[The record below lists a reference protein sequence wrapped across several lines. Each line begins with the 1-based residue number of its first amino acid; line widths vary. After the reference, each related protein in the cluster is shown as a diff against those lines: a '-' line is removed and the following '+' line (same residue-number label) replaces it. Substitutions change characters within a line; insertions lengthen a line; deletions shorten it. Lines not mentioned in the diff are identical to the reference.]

1 MRPAWLGLIG
11 LSLTFSACGPADS
24 STGCK
29 DKFVSGDLVITEVF
43 ADFQAPSGGAGTD
56 DGKEWFEIYNNTE
69 RPLDL
74 LGLTIVHSR
83 PDGSKAQ
90 SHTMTEVVIA
100 PGQYFTLGNATSDLV
115 PAYVDYGYSADLG
128 GFYNTDGGEL
138 ALKCGDSEIDSATYD
153 GVKAGHS
160 RELGDGTAPDYTL
173 NDDQANWCQ
182 GDDTE
187 FDPGNFG
194 TPGGEN
200 DCQPVVVGACSD
212 GGSMRDTVPPA
223 IGDLVITELM
233 PKPKEV
239 SSTLGQW
246 FEVKAMKDVDLN
258 GVGLDRANDNNI
270 KPEIIDNADCVHLN
284 ANEYAVF
291 VRNADFTMNGGVQAM
306 GTFTF
311 SLNPAATPDLQLV
324 YGTDVIDAVT
334 WTTSTTGASLSL
346 APGVTDAASNDDEAN
361 FCNGSVLYNTMDF
374 GTPGMD
380 NTACPVVVQPG
391 QCLDNGTPRTIVKPA
406 AGAIVINEILA
417 NPALTGTDAA
427 QEWFEVAN
435 TGAAAFDLNG
445 LTVKGTAVTGNTVS
459 SPDCK
464 SIAAGGFGVFAHS
477 TDPMTNGGI
486 PVVDATFTFALGNS
500 NGSLSVLDGTTV
512 LDVVTWG
519 SSTQV
524 DGLSIQLQPTHTNVT
539 DNDDATPTNTT
550 DYCKA
555 VAGQM
560 YGTATNGGTPGAV
573 NVCM

>member
-1 MRPAWLGLIG
+1 MRSGWIGLVG
-11 LSLTFSACGPADS
+11 LSLTFSACGPTAS
-24 STGCK
+24 STVCK
-29 DKFVSGDLVITEVF
+29 DTFVAGDLVITEVF
-43 ADFQAPSGGAGTD
+43 ADFQAPSAGAGTD

-74 LGLTIVHSR
+74 QGVTLVHSR

-90 SHTMTEVVIA
+90 SHTMTEIVIA
-100 PGQYFTLGNATSDLV
+100 PGQYFTLGNGTTALAPV
-115 PAYVDYGYSADLG
+115 YVDYGYGTDLG
-128 GFYNTDGGEL
+128 GFYNADGGEL
-138 ALKCGDSEIDSATYD
+138 ALKCGDSEIDSAIYD
-153 GVKAGHS
+153 GVKVGHS
-160 RELGDGTAPDYTL
+160 RELGDGIAPDYTL

-187 FDPGNFG
+187 FEPGNFG
-194 TPGGEN
+194 TPGAEN

-212 GGSMRDTVPPA
+212 GGTMRDAVPPA

-233 PKPKEV
+233 PKPKQV

-246 FEVKAMKDVDLN
+246 FEIKAMKDVDLN

-270 KPEIIDNADCVHLN
+270 KPEIIDNADCVHLHT
-284 ANEYAVF
+284 NEYAVF

-311 SLNPAATPDLQLV
+311 SINPTANPDLQLV

-334 WTTSTTGASLSL
+334 WTTSTTGASESL
-346 APGVTDAASNDDEAN
+346 DPTATDAASNDDRAN

-391 QCLDNGTPRTIVKPA
+391 QCLDHGAPRMIVKPA

-445 LTVKGTAVTGNTVS
+445 LTVKGNAVTGNTVS

-464 SIAAGGFGVFAHS
+464 SIAAAGFGVFAHS

-500 NGSLSVLDGTTV
+500 NGSLTVLDGTTV
-512 LDVVTWG
+512 LDAVTWG

-524 DGLSIQLQPTHTNVT
+524 DGTAIQLQPTHTNVT
-539 DNDDATPTNTT
+539 DNDDATPSNTT

-555 VAGQM
+555 VAGQK
-560 YGTATNGGTPGAV
+560 YGTAANFGTPGAI